1 MQCRWKS
8 PMEMAELI
16 VLRVSRFTLWAPKQ
30 GQSQEEGEKK
40 EFKNK
45 SLHAFS
51 PAILVSE
58 AFSYIWL
65 YF

>member
-1 MQCRWKS
+1 
-8 PMEMAELI
+8 MEMAEFI
-16 VLRVSRFTLWAPKQ
+16 ILRVNKFTLQAPKQ
-30 GQSQEEGEKK
+30 GQNQEEGGKK
-40 EFKNK
+40 EFWNK
-45 SLHAFS
+45 SLHTFF